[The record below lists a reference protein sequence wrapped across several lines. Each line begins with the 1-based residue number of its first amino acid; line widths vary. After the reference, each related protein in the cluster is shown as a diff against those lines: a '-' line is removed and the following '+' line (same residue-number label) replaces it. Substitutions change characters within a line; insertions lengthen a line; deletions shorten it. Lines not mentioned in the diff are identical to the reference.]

1 MLSSTWRCVMYVRFS
16 AAEQSEVWDRFEA
29 GESMRSIAR
38 GIGRPQGAVR
48 DLIAKTG
55 GVRPLTPTVWSD
67 ARLSLVDREEVSRG
81 VAAGE
86 SAHQIGHRLGQPP
99 FFLSGKL

>member
-1 MLSSTWRCVMYVRFS
+1 MLSPTRRWKMYVRFS

-29 GESMRSIAR
+29 SESMRSIAR
-38 GIGRPQGAVR
+38 SIGRSQGAVR

-55 GVRPLTPTVWSD
+55 GVRPLAPTVWSD
-67 ARLSLVDREEVSRG
+67 VRLSLAEREEISRG

-86 SAHQIGHRLGQPP
+86 SCRQIAARLGRAP
-99 FFLSGKL
+99 STVSREV